1 MKDKERQRLLSGEAN
16 IKTPELG
23 GANFSPS
30 PTCVSEGDANTL
42 SQKTNHAKT
51 SYRRIAGNTLML
63 YVRLLVVMA
72 VRLYTV
78 RVTLDLLG
86 ETDYGI
92 YNVVGG
98 VVAMFSFVESALT
111 TASQRYF
118 SIELAKGNLK
128 RLGQWMCTNI
138 TAFSLLILCAVVL
151 AETVGLWFVNTR
163 MTIPA
168 ERLTAANVVYQ
179 FSILAFCVKFFSIPY
194 NALIVAHEKMSAF
207 AYISIVE
214 ALLSL
219 AVVYLLR
226 LATWDRLMVYS
237 MLTFI
242 VSLCIASAYV
252 IYDRRH
258 FAESRFH
265 FYWNLK
271 DIREL
276 LGFSGWHFYGTLSM
290 AVRSHGINILLNLF
304 FNPVVNAARA
314 VAFQIYHAVS
324 HFSGNFFTAVKPQ
337 IYKSY
342 AAGENEAMQLLVLRS
357 TVMSS
362 LLTSVLVF
370 PILANTP
377 YLLGVWLKEVPEYT
391 VIFTQLVLVNG
402 LIDCTNGPTIAA
414 ALATGKIRRYQLIV
428 GTLIMLNLPLSY
440 TALQLGAE
448 PQATMMISILLS
460 LVTALIRA
468 WLLRSMLGFSFM
480 RYLLMFARLVAA
492 SLLIAAIIYIT
503 MYNRADSLLAF
514 FGCSA
519 LAALLTIA
527 VYLVVAFSRN
537 DVKAIIKMIRK
548 KKR

>member
-1 MKDKERQRLLSGEAN
+1 MKDSAVN
-16 IKTPELG
+16 
-23 GANFSPS
+23 N
-30 PTCVSEGDANTL
+30 
-42 SQKTNHAKT
+42 
-51 SYRRIAGNTLML
+51 RRIVKNTSFL
-63 YVRLLVVMA
+63 YIRMLVVMA
-72 VRLYTV
+72 VRLFTV

-86 ETDYGI
+86 AENYGI

-98 VVAMFSFVESALT
+98 VVAMLSFVESTLT
-111 TASQRYF
+111 TSSQRYF
-118 SIELAKGNLK
+118 SIELAKGDYK
-128 RLGQWMCTNI
+128 RLGQWMSINI

-151 AETVGLWFVNTR
+151 AETVGMWFVNTQ

-168 ERLTAANVVYQ
+168 GRMTAANVVYQ

-219 AVVYLLR
+219 AVVYLLS
-226 LATWDRLMVYS
+226 LATWDRLIVYS
-237 MLTFI
+237 ILTFL

-258 FAESRFH
+258 FAESQFR

-271 DIREL
+271 DIKEL
-276 LGFSGWHFYGTLSM
+276 LGFSGWHFYGTLAM

-342 AAGENEAMQLLVLRS
+342 AAGELESMQQLVLRS

-362 LLTSVLVF
+362 LLTSILVF

-377 YLLGVWLKEVPEYT
+377 YLLGVWLKEVPDYT

-414 ALATGKIRRYQLIV
+414 ALAMGKIRRYQLIV

-440 TALQLGAE
+440 TALLLGAE
-448 PQATMMISILLS
+448 PQTTMMISITLS
-460 LVTALIRA
+460 IVTALIRA

-480 RYLLMFARLVAA
+480 RYLLMFARLIIA
-492 SLLIAAIIYIT
+492 SLLITFIIYVT
-503 MYNRADSLLAF
+503 VYNRADSLLTF
-514 FGCSA
+514 VVFSA
-519 LAALLTIA
+519 LAALLVVVI
-527 VYLVVAFSRN
+527 YLIVAFSRS
-537 DVKAIIKMIRK
+537 DVKAIVKLIKRK
-548 KKR
+548 KR

>member
-1 MKDKERQRLLSGEAN
+1 MKDSAVN
-16 IKTPELG
+16 
-23 GANFSPS
+23 N
-30 PTCVSEGDANTL
+30 
-42 SQKTNHAKT
+42 
-51 SYRRIAGNTLML
+51 RRIVKNTSFL
-63 YVRLLVVMA
+63 YIRMLVVMA

-86 ETDYGI
+86 EVNYGI

-98 VVAMFSFVESALT
+98 VVAMLSFVESTLT
-111 TASQRYF
+111 TSSQRYF
-118 SIELAKGNLK
+118 SIELAKGDFK
-128 RLGQWMCTNI
+128 RLGQWMSINI

-151 AETVGLWFVNTR
+151 AETVGMWFVNTQ

-168 ERLTAANVVYQ
+168 GRMTASNVVYQ

-219 AVVYLLR
+219 AVVYLLS
-226 LATWDRLMVYS
+226 LATWDRLIVYS
-237 MLTFI
+237 ILTFL

-258 FAESRFH
+258 FAESQFR

-271 DIREL
+271 DIKEL
-276 LGFSGWHFYGTLSM
+276 LGFSGWHFYGTLAM

-342 AAGENEAMQLLVLRS
+342 AAGELESMQQLVLRS

-362 LLTSVLVF
+362 LLTSILVF

-377 YLLGVWLKEVPEYT
+377 YLLGVWLKEVPNYT
-391 VIFTQLVLVNG
+391 VVFTQLVLING

-428 GTLIMLNLPLSY
+428 GTLIMLNLPISY
-440 TALQLGAE
+440 TALLMGAE
-448 PQATMMISILLS
+448 PQVTMMISIMLS
-460 LVTALIRA
+460 IVTALVRA

-492 SLLIAAIIYIT
+492 SLLIAAIIYKT
-503 MYNRADSLLAF
+503 MYNWADSLLAF
-514 FGCSA
+514 FVYSA
-519 LAALLTIA
+519 LAAMLVVVI
-527 VYLVVAFSRN
+527 YLIVAFSRS
-537 DVKAIIKMIRK
+537 DVKAIMKLIKRK
-548 KKR
+548 KQ